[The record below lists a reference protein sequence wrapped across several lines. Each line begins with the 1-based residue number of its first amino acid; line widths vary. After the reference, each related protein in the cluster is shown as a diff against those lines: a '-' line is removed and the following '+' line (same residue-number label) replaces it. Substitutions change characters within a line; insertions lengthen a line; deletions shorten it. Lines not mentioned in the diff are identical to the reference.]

1 LRRARASIR
10 GLSRRAH
17 RILGTR
23 IVSNERD
30 AAAGGVR
37 RGRDVLSNEND
48 IVARPRDDDE
58 IRIERP
64 SRETRD

>member
-48 IVARPRDDDE
+48 IMARPRDDDE
-58 IRIERP
+58 IRVEIP